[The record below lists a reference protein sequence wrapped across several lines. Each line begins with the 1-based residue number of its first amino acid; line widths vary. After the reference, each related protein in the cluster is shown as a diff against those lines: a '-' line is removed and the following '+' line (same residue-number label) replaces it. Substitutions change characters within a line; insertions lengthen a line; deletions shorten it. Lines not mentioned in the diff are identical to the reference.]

1 MVSTFIAQNRIT
13 KARQFWIG
21 ALIALP
27 FLTETVF
34 AGRPIGNP
42 SALAGVVWIGIAL
55 VWRLWHLLR
64 SLNAAVRKHTERV
77 PARPDHATVTP
88 MRPKL
93 RNAGPSWDG
102 RPSQSGDSM
111 RRIHWLFAVLLA
123 LFASPAAMAQ
133 GADGGLRIS
142 VISVETQRPLEGVTV
157 TVTDRDGNVTTRRT
171 EATGIVELADL
182 GTGLYA
188 VTADGPGLVAVNEP
202 SVRVVARKVT
212 PLNLEMLARTQ
223 ALERV
228 VVTGRA
234 QTADTHGAVS
244 NSFVNREDLRSAP
257 GTGSDVLRALDG
269 LPGLISDGEFAS
281 FSVRGR
287 GPRDNLI
294 LIDGVPFD
302 RVIHFDQT
310 LGEEEDIG
318 GGGRYSI
325 FAPNSIAGAEFSPG
339 GWSAAYGGRSG
350 SLLKL
355 DVAGG
360 SPTPSASLRVD
371 IAGLEFSYEG
381 PSGIHDKTTMF
392 FTARQFDFGRVFDV
406 IDEKDIGQPKLTD
419 VVLKTV
425 TSIDPDNTIEFLGI
439 YAPEEYTRNIDNVL
453 ASPSFE
459 DVSLI
464 DTDQDLSL
472 VGLTWRRSIGDNGKW
487 TNRLYYRAN
496 DKISAEGEAFPDLVP
511 GGTPAP
517 NVPVRERLIS
527 VAEKETEIGWHSDY
541 VTRNRF
547 GQGSAGLRVWQT
559 DVDYST
565 LLKED
570 WDRFVYRQTDPRPPG
585 QQFITLTPDNINS
598 VYKAKETSFA
608 AYGEQIFEFARW
620 DLRAG
625 LRYDRD
631 GFSDESLLSPRLAA
645 NWRPE
650 PGMRVSATAGVFY
663 QSPRFLV
670 RAASP
675 ENAAVESERITHM
688 SVGFE
693 QNFGRHWSLLV
704 EPYYQR
710 MDNLIVEQERT
721 SGRVTNDGEG
731 TNLGLDV
738 VLSRRYANGWF
749 GNIVYAYNNARIDNQ
764 DGLGKFDADFNREH
778 FFSIGG
784 SWEIDE
790 RWKVGA
796 RWKWAT
802 GRPTDDFIINSD
814 VLGPGQPLRYS
825 KELTRRN
832 ALRLDNL
839 HSLNI
844 RVDYRR
850 NLGPVDLVAFLDVI
864 NVYGGPGGGSQE
876 FDPRRG
882 VIVKDDGEAFPIIGL
897 IFERSW

>member
-1 MVSTFIAQNRIT
+1 MKRT
-13 KARQFWIG
+13 IG
-21 ALIALP
+21 L
-27 FLTETVF
+27 F
-34 AGRPIGNP
+34 AG
-42 SALAGVVWIGIAL
+42 VL
-55 VWRLWHLLR
+55 V
-64 SLNAAVRKHTERV
+64 
-77 PARPDHATVTP
+77 
-88 MRPKL
+88 
-93 RNAGPSWDG
+93 
-102 RPSQSGDSM
+102 
-111 RRIHWLFAVLLA
+111 IC
-123 LFASPAAMAQ
+123 ASSAAMAQ
-133 GADGGLRIS
+133 GADGGMRIA
-142 VISVETQRPLEGVTV
+142 VVGMETQRPLEGVTV
-157 TVTDRDGNVTTRRT
+157 TVTDRDGKAITGRT
-171 EATGIVELADL
+171 GANGTVELSDL
-182 GTGLYA
+182 DTGLYV
-188 VTADGPGLVAVNEP
+188 VTADGPGLVAAREP
-202 SVRVVARKVT
+202 SVRVVGRKVT
-212 PLNLEMLARTQ
+212 PLNLQMLARTEE
-223 ALERV
+223 LEEV
-228 VVTGRA
+228 VVLARA
-234 QTADTHGAVS
+234 LIADPHGAVS
-244 NSFVNREDLRSAP
+244 NSLLNREELRSAP

-269 LPGLISDGEFAS
+269 LPGLISNGEFAS

-294 LIDGVPFD
+294 LIDDVPFD

-325 FAPNSIAGAEFSPG
+325 FAPNSIQSAEFSPG

-360 SPTPSASLRVD
+360 SPTPSASLRID
-371 IAGLEFSYEG
+371 IAGLEASYEG
-381 PSGIHDKTTMF
+381 PSGIHDDTTMF
-392 FTARQFDFGRVFDV
+392 FTARQFDFGRVFDL
-406 IDEKDIGQPKLTD
+406 IDEKDIGQPELTD

-425 TSIDPDNTIEFLGI
+425 TSLDSDNTIEFLGV
-439 YAPEEYTRNIDNVL
+439 YAPEEYTRDIDNVL
-453 ASPSFE
+453 ESPNFE

-464 DTDQDLSL
+464 DTDQDLFLTALSWRRL
-472 VGLTWRRSIGDNGKW
+472 VGVDGEW
-487 TNRLYYRAN
+487 TNRLYLRAN
-496 DKISAEGEAFPDLVP
+496 DKTSAEGEAYPDLVP
-511 GGTPAP
+511 EGTPAAD
-517 NVPVRERLIS
+517 VPVRERLLT
-527 VAEKETEIGWHSDY
+527 VTEKETEIGWHSDY

-565 LLKED
+565 FLRED
-570 WDRFVYRQTDPRPPG
+570 WDRFVFRTTDPRPPG
-585 QQFITLTPDNINS
+585 QQYITLTPDDINS
-598 VYKAKETSFA
+598 TYDAKETSYA
-608 AYGEQIFEFARW
+608 AYGEQVFEFDDW

-625 LRYDRD
+625 LRYDFD
-631 GFSDESLLSPRLAA
+631 GFADESLVSPRLAA

-650 PGMRVSATAGVFY
+650 PDMRVSATAGVFY

-675 ENAAVESERITHM
+675 ENFAIENERITHV

-693 QNFGRHWSLLV
+693 RYFGPDWSLLV
-704 EPYYQR
+704 EPYYQWL
-710 MDNLIVEQERT
+710 DNLVVEQERT
-721 SGRVTNDGEG
+721 SGRVSNDGEG

-738 VLSRRYANGWF
+738 VLSRRFEDGWF
-749 GNIVYAYNNARIDNQ
+749 GNVVYGYNDARIDDN
-764 DGLGKFDADFNREH
+764 DGLGEYDADFNREH

-784 SWEIDE
+784 SWEISE

-802 GRPTDDFIINSD
+802 GRPTDDFIINDD

-825 KELTRRN
+825 KELTERN
-832 ALRLDNL
+832 ALRLDDY

-850 NLGPVDLVAFLDVI
+850 PFGPVDLVAFLDVI

-882 VIVKDDGEAFPIIGL
+882 VIIEDEGEAFPIIGL